1 MKKGLKTVLT
11 LCLVLLMLLSV
22 TGCQAEP
29 GETNLFTEI
38 GNWFHE
44 LWMNIANWFAQ
55 LFGMAPAE
63 PTEPT
68 EPPTEPATPPE
79 PHTCS
84 YTEQGSDATHHYM
97 KCACGKID
105 ESTKE
110 AHSATSDNDCETAEV
125 CACGYT
131 VTAAKDHVAD
141 ADDGNCTTAQGCVNC
156 AQVAVAGKE
165 HTDSDHDYICDNDGC
180 QVTVGNPPKDENEG
194 IDLPVDRN

>member
-1 MKKGLKTVLT
+1 
-11 LCLVLLMLLSV
+11 MLLSV

-38 GNWFHE
+38 GNWFRE

-55 LFGMAPAE
+55 LFGMAPDE

-68 EPPTEPATPPE
+68 EPTTPQE

-110 AHSATSDNDCETAEV
+110 AHSVTSDNN
-125 CACGYT
+125 CATPDICSCGYT
-131 VTAAKDHVAD
+131 VTAAKDHIAD

-165 HTDSDHDYICDNDGC
+165 HTDSDHDYMCDNDGC